1 MHMHMHRQLPTQAA
15 IAKRIGCALLLGLVL
30 VGNAQATNSNSN
42 SNTQTQAGTAVSAR
56 AVLDFRIVIRDS
68 VRMGGPMPVQR
79 PTVAQMTRIVSI
91 ENGRQVITHAK
102 P

>member
-1 MHMHMHRQLPTQAA
+1 MHMHRQLPTQAA

-30 VGNAQATNSNSN
+30 VGNAQATNSN